1 MKKILLLVALF
12 TIPAIAF
19 AQFGEGGNNQDL
31 GDLGQEFTDII
42 NNIAVPLIFALAFVI
57 FIWGVFK
64 YFIMGGGDEEAREK
78 GRDLM
83 IWGLL
88 GFFFMISVWGLVNLV
103 VNTIDLEQRGAPD
116 ENDLPDAPGVRDS
129 N

>member
-19 AQFGEGGNNQDL
+19 AQIGEGGNNQDL

-64 YFIMGGGDEEAREK
+64 YFILGGGDEEAREK

-103 VNTIDLEQRGAPD
+103 VNTIDLEQSGAP
-116 ENDLPDAPGVRDS
+116 NAADLPNAPGVGDT